1 MKNEDCRPVSLVG
14 WVRLMGL
21 WLNKS
26 VLYTILV
33 VSSPNSLNPIS
44 NPPNLNIPF
53 LRIFFILP
61 SFYFYIFL
69 SLSLSLSLSIF
80 CVNKNWIS
88 NILFNHQRFYQLLSL
103 EIIFS
108 DFFFYFNY
116 QTKVFKKKD
125 NIILYKSE
133 NYFLMKIQ
141 RHKKKTKNYA

>member
-53 LRIFFILP
+53 LRIFFYIA
-61 SFYFYIFL
+61 IFL
-69 SLSLSLSLSIF
+69 LLYFPLSLSLSLSIF

-88 NILFNHQRFYQLLSL
+88 NLLFNCQRFYQLLSL

-108 DFFFYFNY
+108 DFFFIYFNY
-116 QTKVFKKKD
+116 KTKVFKKKD

>member
-26 VLYTILV
+26 VLYTILD

-108 DFFFYFNY
+108 DFFFIST
-116 QTKVFKKKD
+116 TKLKLSKKRTTLYYIKVK
-125 NIILYKSE
+125 II
-133 NYFLMKIQ
+133 F
-141 RHKKKTKNYA
+141 